1 MMTIYTANGSQYS
14 INQTTHTIT
23 GKHMNPLHF
32 YGTPDVRL
40 GFPAYFH
47 TDRGTWRTSA
57 VMKIENGPAHV
68 YKLFS
73 STDKQLEPFITR
85 YAYSGFH
92 EEPTTIEMPLQI
104 CNGSDLTKNKIM
116 FQTMGS
122 DVTITMYPKKVERGI
137 FMITTQYGDATVFG
151 MKVYTAHHTHIF
163 YEDQVHFS

>member
-73 STDKQLEPFITR
+73 RQINSWNLLSHAMHIPVSMRNRQPLRCHCRSVTDLI
-85 YAYSGFH
+85 
-92 EEPTTIEMPLQI
+92 
-104 CNGSDLTKNKIM
+104 
-116 FQTMGS
+116 
-122 DVTITMYPKKVERGI
+122 
-137 FMITTQYGDATVFG
+137 
-151 MKVYTAHHTHIF
+151 
-163 YEDQVHFS
+163 